1 MSDLALDP
9 GLVDQLLALA
19 REVERL
25 TVEASRG
32 RPRNPGWRASVLE
45 QCQRARQKAESLAQ
59 ALRATGQT
67 VGDSCREARQ
77 QASDRVQAMSA
88 TLDRIQREAAR
99 LADQLTPD
107 ATRMSLK
114 AYIRS
119 LGEAY
124 EDLRRQLKPLL
135 PSSFLKGP
143 ALERLKLTQYRRNL
157 FHVGN
162 GLAAAIAYPW
172 LLTRQQAL
180 IVMSIL
186 LGIVV
191 VLEITRRLWGRWNE
205 VLTRKNPMFRSI
217 IRPWEKDRPNSASWY
232 VLSLFLLALLVPPP
246 AAQMAVLILGFGDP
260 MASLVG
266 RRFGSIKIHR
276 RKSLQGSLALFLVA
290 LLVSLLVPWMHGLTM
305 GIGARL
311 GMAFTVALGATL
323 AELYSDVVDDNLT
336 VTLGSG
342 GIAAIW
348 MTF

>member
-1 MSDLALDP
+1 MIDLALDP
-9 GLVDQLLALA
+9 GLLDQLLALA

-32 RPRNPGWRASVLE
+32 RPRNPRWRAAVLE
-45 QCQRARQKAESLAQ
+45 QCQRAREKADALARSL
-59 ALRATGQT
+59 REMGQSM
-67 VGDSCREARQ
+67 GDSYREARE
-77 QASDRVQAMSA
+77 QASSHLQVMSA
-88 TLDRIQREAAR
+88 TLDRIQQEAAR
-99 LADQLTPD
+99 LADHLTPD

-135 PSSFLKGP
+135 PSSFIKGP
-143 ALERLKLTQYRRNL
+143 VLERLKLTQYRRNL

-172 LLTRQQAL
+172 LLTQRQA
-180 IVMSIL
+180 VMVMGVL

-191 VLEITRRLWGRWNE
+191 VLEVTRRLWRQWNE

-266 RRFGSIKIHR
+266 RRYGSIKIHR
-276 RKSLQGSLALFLVA
+276 RKSLQGSLALFTVA
-290 LLVSLLVPWMHGLTM
+290 LLVSLLVPWMHGLAM

-311 GMAFTVALGATL
+311 GMAFTVAVGATV

-336 VTLGSG
+336 VTLASG

>member
-1 MSDLALDP
+1 MSTLAMDP
-9 GLVDQLLALA
+9 GLLEQLLALA

-25 TVEASRG
+25 AVEASRG
-32 RPRNPGWRASVLE
+32 RPRNPRWRDSILE
-45 QCQRARQKAESLAQ
+45 QCRLARQKAGSLAQ
-59 ALRATGQT
+59 AVREMQQSAE
-67 VGDSCREARQ
+67 DSCRDARR
-77 QASDRVQAMSA
+77 QASSRLQAMTA
-88 TLDRIQREAAR
+88 TLERIQQEASR
-99 LADQLTPD
+99 LAEHLTPD
-107 ATRMSLK
+107 ATRLSLK
-114 AYIRS
+114 AYVRT

-135 PSSFLKGP
+135 PSSFVQGP
-143 ALERLKLTQYRRNL
+143 VLERLKLTQYRRNL

-162 GLAAAIAYPW
+162 ALAAAIAYPW
-172 LLTRQQAL
+172 LLTQRQAV
-180 IVMSIL
+180 IVMGVL
-186 LGIVV
+186 LGIALL
-191 VLEITRRLWGRWNE
+191 LEVTRRLSGRWNE

-260 MASLVG
+260 AASLVG

-290 LLVSLLVPWMHGLTM
+290 LLVSLLVPWLHGLSLGVWT
-305 GIGARL
+305 RL
-311 GMAFTVALGATL
+311 GMGLTVALGATL

-336 VTLGSG
+336 VTLTAG
-342 GIAAIW
+342 GIAALW